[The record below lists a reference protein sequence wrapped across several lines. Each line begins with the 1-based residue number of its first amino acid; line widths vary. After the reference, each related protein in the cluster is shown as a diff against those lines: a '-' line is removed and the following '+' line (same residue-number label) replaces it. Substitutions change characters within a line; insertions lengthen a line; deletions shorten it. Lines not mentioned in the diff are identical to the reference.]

1 MADLLSRLD
10 LYSIGRA
17 FILSKATKIEP
28 AIVDVAGSNANI
40 FVGSMSFVAHAI
52 MRQLTKAVRDLSLLT
67 ARGEALDRYV
77 WDRYRQRRKG
87 ASAAL
92 GAVTMT
98 RTSAA
103 IGAGVVPRDTKL
115 GTLNGVEYLTAAD
128 AVFGASDL
136 VVSDVKVRA
145 VQAGKRF
152 QVGRNQ
158 IRRFAQPSV
167 LFDPS
172 LTVTNPEP
180 TAGGEDRE
188 EDDAFISRMQR
199 FWLTQQRGTLAAIAF
214 GALETQGVVSAQ
226 VTEALTGGAMPARA
240 VSAYFADSSGVASK
254 ALGDAV
260 LITLDEYRCAGIPVL
275 PELGVPQ
282 LVSVVMSLSFVAGVD
297 TNLLAQTIRTAVVG
311 YINSLGVGQTLEMG
325 ALMALLSRYRNQGLV
340 TKDSTFI
347 EPVGNVEPA
356 AGRTLR
362 TTLDRVTLATS
373 TLAA

>member
-1 MADLLSRLD
+1 
-10 LYSIGRA
+10 
-17 FILSKATKIEP
+17 
-28 AIVDVAGSNANI
+28 
-40 FVGSMSFVAHAI
+40 
-52 MRQLTKAVRDLSLLT
+52 
-67 ARGEALDRYV
+67 
-77 WDRYRQRRKG
+77 
-87 ASAAL
+87 
-92 GAVTMT
+92 
-98 RTSAA
+98 
-103 IGAGVVPRDTKL
+103 
-115 GTLNGVEYLTAAD
+115 
-128 AVFGASDL
+128 
-136 VVSDVKVRA
+136 
-145 VQAGKRF
+145 
-152 QVGRNQ
+152 
-158 IRRFAQPSV
+158 
-167 LFDPS
+167 
-172 LTVTNPEP
+172 
-180 TAGGEDRE
+180 
-188 EDDAFISRMQR
+188 MQR